1 MPAPDALELS
11 LEAFVS
17 TWRMMADPAVGS
29 LERDGI
35 LAAGTGGAVPYCNQA
50 IVFGEPVD
58 ASDVLTEAIE
68 FFEARNLRFAIQ
80 VPHGS
85 MVLTV
90 IAKHGVIETGIL
102 PFMILDP
109 IEDSGRRAPPAELKI
124 ARAHDARDIDEINQ
138 ILHLTFGMP
147 MDSVRTFRLERFLD
161 NDDVKMFIGRVN
173 GKAVTT
179 ATSVVIGETAGVFQ
193 VGTLETHRGK
203 GFGEAMTAQS
213 VRAAGDA
220 GARIAFLQASGSG
233 FPIYKRMGFQT
244 VTSHTMFERP
254 S

>member
-1 MPAPDALELS
+1 MRAPDALELS

-17 TWRMMADPAVGS
+17 SWRLMADPAVGS

-50 IVFGEPVD
+50 VVFGEPAD
-58 ASDVLTEAIE
+58 PSRALAEAIE
-68 FFEARNLRFAIQ
+68 FFEAQNLRFSIQ

-85 MVLTV
+85 TVLTV
-90 IAKHGVIETGIL
+90 IAKRGVIETGIL

-109 IEDSGRRAPPAELKI
+109 IEDSGWRAPPAELEI
-124 ARAHDARDIDEINQ
+124 ARARDARDIEEINQ

-161 NDDVKMFIGRVN
+161 NDDVNMFIGRV
-173 GKAVTT
+173 GRKAITT
-179 ATSVVIGETAGVFQ
+179 AMSVVIGETAGIFQ
-193 VGTLETHRGK
+193 VGTLEEQRGQ
-203 GFGEAMTAQS
+203 GFGEVMTAQS
-213 VRAAGDA
+213 VRAAAGG
-220 GARIAFLQASGSG
+220 GARIAFLQASNSG